1 MDVQRERGYPSG
13 LSGVRPVSAAVAQW
27 IEYWPPKPRVVGSI
41 PASRATFP
49 LRRHLP
55 ACRPVPCNVGPS
67 CPEAH
72 SLGLERIGHSG
83 KADTYAIQNYQNSN
97 VFCWEILSFAYTAN
111 TLRDINVQPAQAD
124 IVRCLICLSAYRL
137 RMRRTALTLSL
148 VPFLVPFP
156 ADIHPAPGPSR
167 AG

>member
-49 LRRHLP
+49 PSPSP
-55 ACRPVPCNVGPS
+55 ARRPVPCNLGPS
-67 CPEAH
+67 CPK
-72 SLGLERIGHSG
+72 LLQPVWKRISHSG
-83 KADTYAIQNYQNSN
+83 KADIHAIQNYQNSN

-124 IVRCLICLSAYRL
+124 IVRRLIWHSACRQ
-137 RMRRTALTLSL
+137 RICHPVLTFSL
-148 VPFLVPFP
+148 VPFLVPFR

-167 AG
+167 EG

>member
-55 ACRPVPCNVGPS
+55 AALCPAMSGRPVRKLLQPVWK
-67 CPEAH
+67 
-72 SLGLERIGHSG
+72 RIGHSG

-148 VPFLVPFP
+148 VPFLVSFR
-156 ADIHPAPGPSR
+156 ADTHPAPGPSQE
-167 AG
+167 G